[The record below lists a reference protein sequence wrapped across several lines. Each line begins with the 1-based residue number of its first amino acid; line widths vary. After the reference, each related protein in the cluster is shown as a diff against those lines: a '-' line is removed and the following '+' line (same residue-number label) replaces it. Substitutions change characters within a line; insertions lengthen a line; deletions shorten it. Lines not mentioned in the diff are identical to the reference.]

1 MTLTVLGGSDYNIHH
16 PNKVELYEITREQLE
31 LLARSGESDWKS
43 KWQSALSILMTCL
56 INIMALGWD
65 TGSAS
70 FRLNL
75 GIGLI
80 ALIVGII
87 FLVLYC
93 RDRRKQNTMINEIL
107 QMPVQTKREE

>member
-16 PNKVELYEITREQLE
+16 PNKVDVYGITREQLY
-31 LLARSGESDWKS
+31 LLARSGESDWKG
-43 KWQSALSILMTCL
+43 KWQSAFSILMTCL

-80 ALIVGII
+80 ALVIGIV
-87 FLVLYC
+87 FFVLHY

-107 QMPVQTKREE
+107 QMPVQNPKEE